1 MTPIAKMAPAINS
14 GGWVQDLSFEEF
26 EVVAGMKVHT
36 AAGVCFSHAAATCGR
51 VCELCEL
58 WPRFFLGNCAE
69 ALHPV
74 PAGGGHRITKEHRT
88 TGSLSTL
95 STAKFL

>member
-36 AAGVCFSHAAATCGR
+36 DAGVCFSHAAATCGC
-51 VCELCEL
+51 VCKLCEL
-58 WPRFFLGNCAE
+58 WPRFFWEIVLKHCILCPPG
-69 ALHPV
+69 
-74 PAGGGHRITKEHRT
+74 AG
-88 TGSLSTL
+88 TG
-95 STAKFL
+95 